1 MTSIVWNTKQ
11 GRPKGNFPL
20 SATGKKSTY
29 MRWVNLRKYSA
40 TFMKGMSRK
49 DSSLSSD
56 ERSIWLCDSHTYWR
70 KHNAGA
76 IGWS

>member
-1 MTSIVWNTKQ
+1 
-11 GRPKGNFPL
+11 
-20 SATGKKSTY
+20 

-40 TFMKGMSRK
+40 TFMKGMNRK
-49 DSSLSSD
+49 DSNLSSD